1 MDRLFKIILR
11 LIGLAILFIVIYP
24 FWLHKYPFSKK
35 DMCWVNMYETGDSL
49 FFASDKN
56 NDTLIITHKYHDGPT
71 NRFGF
76 YWEGWTI
83 WNMIELSHEYQAIV
97 IYDYQIKHDSIEKK
111 GSAKIKKSTD
121 RGIDFS
127 FKFGGIRNERNGLSY
142 NKNDTIII
150 DLQNSE
156 IVPNRRDFYIEGITS
171 YKVTPTDGLIEY
183 SFNDGRIY
191 KLIEHRRYEAN

>member
-1 MDRLFKIILR
+1 
-11 LIGLAILFIVIYP
+11 
-24 FWLHKYPFSKK
+24 
-35 DMCWVNMYETGDSL
+35 MCWVNMYEVGDSL

-56 NDTLIITHKYHDGPT
+56 NDTIIIKDKYYDTPT
-71 NRFGF
+71 NLFGF
-76 YWEGWTI
+76 DWEGW
-83 WNMIELSHEYQAIV
+83 NVIEVSHEFQAIV
-97 IYDYQIKHDSIEKK
+97 IYDYQIRHDSIEKK
-111 GSAKIKKSTD
+111 GSAKIEKSTD

-127 FKFGGIRNERNGLSY
+127 FTFGGIFNERKALSY

>member
-1 MDRLFKIILR
+1 MERLFKIILR

-35 DMCWVNMYETGDSL
+35 DMCWVNMYEVGDSL

-56 NDTLIITHKYHDGPT
+56 NDTIIIKDKYYDTPT
-71 NRFGF
+71 NLFGF
-76 YWEGWTI
+76 DWEGW
-83 WNMIELSHEYQAIV
+83 NVIEVSHEFQAIV
-97 IYDYQIKHDSIEKK
+97 IYDYQIRHDSIEKK
-111 GSAKIKKSTD
+111 GSAKIEKSTD

-127 FKFGGIRNERNGLSY
+127 FTFGGIFNERKALSY
-142 NKNDTIII
+142 NKNDIIII

>member
-1 MDRLFKIILR
+1 MDRIVKIILR
-11 LIGLAILFIVIYP
+11 LLGLAILFIVIYP

-56 NDTLIITHKYHDGPT
+56 MDTLIITHKYYNTPI

-76 YWEGWTI
+76 DWEGW
-83 WNMIELSHEYQAIV
+83 NLIEVSNEFQAIV
-97 IYDYQIKHDSIEKK
+97 IYKYQVKHDSIEKI
-111 GSAKIKKSTD
+111 GSAKIEKSTD

-127 FKFGGIRNERNGLSY
+127 FNIGGIRNERNALPY
-142 NKNDTIII
+142 NKNDTINI
-150 DLQNSE
+150 DLHNSK
-156 IVPNRRDFYIEGITS
+156 IVPNKRDFYLEGIIS

-191 KLIEHRRYEAN
+191 KLIEHRRHEAN

>member
-35 DMCWVNMYETGDSL
+35 DMYWVNMYEVGDSL

-56 NDTLIITHKYHDGPT
+56 NDTIIIKDKYYDTPT
-71 NRFGF
+71 NLFGF
-76 YWEGWTI
+76 DWEGW
-83 WNMIELSHEYQAIV
+83 NVIEVSHEFQAIV
-97 IYDYQIKHDSIEKK
+97 IYDYQIRHDSIEKK
-111 GSAKIKKSTD
+111 GSAKIEKSTD

-127 FKFGGIRNERNGLSY
+127 FTFGGISNERKALSY